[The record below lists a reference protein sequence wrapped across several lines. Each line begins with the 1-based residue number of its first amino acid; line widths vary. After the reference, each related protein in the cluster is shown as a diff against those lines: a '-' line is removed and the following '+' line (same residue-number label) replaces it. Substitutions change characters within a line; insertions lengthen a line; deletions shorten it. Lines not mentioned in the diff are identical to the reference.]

1 MPMIDNNPTLVSA
14 EINRS
19 LPTLRRSSFST
30 ENSSADS
37 FEDKPLMTQRSFPNL
52 KLRNKRSNISEDSS
66 KYASEKRNQDFHVLF
81 RSIPDQ
87 ERLIED
93 YGCALQKEILLQG
106 RVYISQNHICFN
118 ANIFGWITNHFF
130 ASFLSRD
137 QAYDQMIDL
146 WKASR
151 STGNNDE
158 DTGDSDDSSL
168 PSLEGDYLSNQ
179 SDIQDNQISSA
190 SLPAPTQTAAQ
201 DELTRRRAI
210 SDTGAQPS
218 LQTNTVQKKETT
230 ECDCSKNEQH
240 FPTVVLDHIYPT
252 TIETMYHLLYN
263 SNFMNQFLSEVEKST
278 DVSIGQW
285 TKVDEVEDL
294 EYTRESSYIKYL
306 GGSIGPKSTKCYLKE
321 DMIHLDMNDYI
332 SQLTVTQTPDVPSG
346 SSFNVK
352 TRTCISYVGQRQVR
366 VLVTVLVEFTKSSW
380 LKSTIEKAS
389 IDGQQNF
396 YKSLDSAQNL
406 LFSNYHHRQ

>member
-1 MPMIDNNPTLVSA
+1 
-14 EINRS
+14 
-19 LPTLRRSSFST
+19 
-30 ENSSADS
+30 
-37 FEDKPLMTQRSFPNL
+37 
-52 KLRNKRSNISEDSS
+52 
-66 KYASEKRNQDFHVLF
+66 
-81 RSIPDQ
+81 
-87 ERLIED
+87 
-93 YGCALQKEILLQG
+93 
-106 RVYISQNHICFN
+106 
-118 ANIFGWITNHFF
+118 
-130 ASFLSRD
+130 
-137 QAYDQMIDL
+137 MIDL

-278 DVSIGQW
+278 G
-285 TKVDEVEDL
+285 KV
-294 EYTRESSYIKYL
+294 TTI
-306 GGSIGPKSTKCYLKE
+306 
-321 DMIHLDMNDYI
+321 DYI
-332 SQLTVTQTPDVPSG
+332 Y
-346 SSFNVK
+346 SSF
-352 TRTCISYVGQRQVR
+352 
-366 VLVTVLVEFTKSSW
+366 
-380 LKSTIEKAS
+380 
-389 IDGQQNF
+389 
-396 YKSLDSAQNL
+396 
-406 LFSNYHHRQ
+406 